1 MRVIVVRGELF
12 PRLRVGEYWRATDL
26 PKIATC
32 DDFPEILIARI
43 KKPRTVVPMPGAP
56 NFGRTPRLL
65 P

>member
-1 MRVIVVRGELF
+1 MIVALGELF

-26 PKIATC
+26 LKIATGA
-32 DDFPEILIARI
+32 DFPETLIARI
-43 KKPRTVVPMPGAP
+43 KKPRTVAPMSGAP